1 MSLDA
6 LHIILPV
13 AGIVV
18 GAVGGALG
26 TYLVDRNN
34 AESKVAKADAM
45 VNKMI
50 DDAQKRAETLKKET
64 ILEAKEEVYR
74 IKNENERGNKVK
86 CSKTIFKFGNFSA
99 SVSTRLIKAGSR
111 SRQNS
116 PGSSP
121 CTQRTSP
128 SFSIIATTGN
138 TASKSLIPSA
148 LLVVTPAG

>member
-50 DDAQKRAETLKKET
+50 DDGTVPPVLMSANLDGGDAHN
-64 ILEAKEEVYR
+64 AKIFEEYADN
-74 IKNENERGNKVK
+74 I
-86 CSKTIFKFGNFSA
+86 CYM
-99 SVSTRLIKAGSR
+99 
-111 SRQNS
+111 
-116 PGSSP
+116 
-121 CTQRTSP
+121 
-128 SFSIIATTGN
+128 
-138 TASKSLIPSA
+138 
-148 LLVVTPAG
+148 